1 MRKRKGFTL
10 IELMVVVL
18 IVAVLAAILVPLM
31 TARLEAARWAEGK
44 AGAGTIA
51 TAIRAMYAEEG
62 EDSFNDTDM
71 AVASYCNSE
80 DLYGKYFSIECYSIT
95 GLSLSD
101 GDYPVVYSITVSAP
115 DTVTGAP
122 NGAAGTGS
130 AATWKVQSWTLDHL
144 GDWTKAMKTGS

>member
-31 TARLEAARWAEGK
+31 TARLEAARWSEGK

-62 EDSFNDTDM
+62 DAFDDTDLD
-71 AVASYCNSE
+71 VETYCNPE
-80 DLYGKYFSIECYSIT
+80 DLYGKYFNIDCYEIT
-95 GLSLSD
+95 SLD
-101 GDYPVVYSITVSAP
+101 VPGTGNYAVTYTIVVSAP
-115 DTVTGAP
+115 DTVSGAP
-122 NGAAGTGS
+122 NGAAGSGN
-130 AATWKVQSWTLDHL
+130 AATWKVSTWTLDHI
-144 GDWTKAMKTGS
+144 GDWTKAMK